1 MSQAIKFEDLV
12 VARPF
17 VVVEHDYAGA
27 EIVGIK
33 SRRSTER
40 GEKIKVPAGFARE
53 LIGGKKAVPAK
64 SDEAAEILAEVEAAK
79 KPAKQ
84 AAA

>member
-17 VVVEHDYAGA
+17 IVVEH
-27 EIVGIK
+27 EINGTVMVGIK
-33 SRRSTER
+33 SRRATLR
-40 GEKIKVPAGFARE
+40 GEKIKVPDGFARE
-53 LIGGKKAVPAK
+53 LVGAKKAVHAK
-64 SDEAAEILAEVEAAK
+64 SDEAADILAEVEAA
-79 KPAKQ
+79 AKAAK